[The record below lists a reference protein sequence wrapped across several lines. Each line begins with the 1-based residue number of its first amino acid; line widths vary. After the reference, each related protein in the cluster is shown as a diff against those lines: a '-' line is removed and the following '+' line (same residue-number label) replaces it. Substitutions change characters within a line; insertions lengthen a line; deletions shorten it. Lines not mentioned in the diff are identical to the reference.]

1 MGGAMNVSNSPIL
14 QALLIIVVIGLVVW
28 VLNTYTPIPD
38 PFKKIILAIGV
49 VAALIVALAAFGVH
63 F

>member
-1 MGGAMNVSNSPIL
+1 MNVSNSPIL
-14 QALLIIVVIGLVVW
+14 QAVLVIVVIGLVVW